1 MSNNLYLEA
10 IEAAEE
16 IKHAA
21 EENVKQRLIESMT
34 PQIKLLV
41 EKKIFEKEEEI
52 LKDDGEVEEDCKI
65 ESVDENK
72 INDVLIKNAQFTE
85 TLLRLRS
92 IKEGINNLKKAKRK

>member
-41 EKKIFEKEEEI
+41 EKKIF
-52 LKDDGEVEEDCKI
+52 
-65 ESVDENK
+65 
-72 INDVLIKNAQFTE
+72 
-85 TLLRLRS
+85 
-92 IKEGINNLKKAKRK
+92 

>member
-72 INDVLIKNAQFTE
+72 INDVLD
-85 TLLRLRS
+85 
-92 IKEGINNLKKAKRK
+92 RKSVV

>member
-72 INDVLIKNAQFTE
+72 INDV
-85 TLLRLRS
+85 S
-92 IKEGINNLKKAKRK
+92 ILGFPWV

>member
-41 EKKIFEKEEEI
+41 EK
-52 LKDDGEVEEDCKI
+52 
-65 ESVDENK
+65 
-72 INDVLIKNAQFTE
+72 
-85 TLLRLRS
+85 RY
-92 IKEGINNLKKAKRK
+92 LKKKKKFSKIIKKMIKKLKKTVKLNLLMRIK